1 VSRRDEP
8 PASDMPGPA
17 VVLRALERKARR
29 RFGQNF
35 LTRPETADRIAALA
49 ELEPGDKVLEIGPG
63 LGQLTQ
69 ALIKTGATVR
79 VLELD
84 HDLADYLRVTFP
96 DLDLVLG
103 DAMKVDFNEVAPG
116 EGWVICANLPYNVA
130 TPLIHRLLEEGPRFR
145 RMTLMF
151 QKEVAARL
159 AAKPHT
165 KAYGALTVRVAAR
178 AYARMAMTLPPG
190 AFHPRPKVDSGVVV
204 FTPWET
210 PRFGPAGQVAFDAA
224 VKAGFSQR
232 RKMLENALKASYGK
246 EAAREAVAQ
255 TVGVGRRAES
265 LDFDEW
271 VSLAAALALLP
282 PSP

>member
-1 VSRRDEP
+1 M
-8 PASDMPGPA
+8 SDAETPTGGAIPGPA
-17 VVLRALERKARR
+17 EVLRALERKARR

-35 LTRPETADRIAALA
+35 LTRPETADRIASLA
-49 ELEPGDKVLEIGPG
+49 ELGPGDRVLEIGPG

-69 ALIKTGATVR
+69 ALLKTGASVR
-79 VLELD
+79 ALELD
-84 HDLADYLRVTFP
+84 DDLADYLRVTFP
-96 DLDLVLG
+96 SLDLVSG
-103 DAMKVDFNEVAPG
+103 DAMKVDFSEVAPG
-116 EGWVICANLPYNVA
+116 EGWAICANLPYNVA
-130 TPLIHRLLEEGPRFR
+130 TPLIHRLLDEGNRFS
-145 RMTLMF
+145 RMVLMF

-178 AYARMAMTLPPG
+178 AHARMAMTLPPG

-232 RKMLENALKASYGK
+232 RKILENALKASYGK
-246 EAAREAVAQ
+246 EGARVAVSE
-255 TVGVGRRAES
+255 TVGLGRRAET
-265 LDFDEW
+265 LDFEEW
-271 VSLAAALALLP
+271 VALAAALAMGAS
-282 PSP
+282 SP